1 MWCHL
6 PLELWMDFSSS
17 HHTIHVAIFSL
28 CIVLPWRVFFEK
40 KKKKETRIIKVLF
53 SCYYITI
60 WIGTESPICNAL
72 INFIWNFNILPSL
85 SPGHSNFLRQASS
98 NSCHIR
104 WWSSARFDYQ
114 MLLPKKKISKRL
126 WIWLLS
132 TWRGVS
138 ISTNDRGNALASL
151 LWAVAHFFPQKR
163 SK

>member
-1 MWCHL
+1 M
-6 PLELWMDFSSS
+6 SSS
-17 HHTIHVAIFSL
+17 N
-28 CIVLPWRVFFEK
+28 WRVSSAADVMSPSFRAVNGLLLIAPYNTCSYILSLYCIAMEGIFWKK

-114 MLLPKKKISKRL
+114 MLLPKKKVSKRL
-126 WIWLLS
+126 WIWL
-132 TWRGVS
+132 
-138 ISTNDRGNALASL
+138 
-151 LWAVAHFFPQKR
+151 
-163 SK
+163 